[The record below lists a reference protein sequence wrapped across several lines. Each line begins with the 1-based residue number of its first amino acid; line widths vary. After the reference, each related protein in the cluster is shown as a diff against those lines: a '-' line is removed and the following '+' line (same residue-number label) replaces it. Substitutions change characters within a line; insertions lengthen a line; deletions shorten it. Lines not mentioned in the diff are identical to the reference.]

1 MATRFAHP
9 NKNAAKKSMPKAGPR
24 IILGILILAYGV
36 PALAAADGNT
46 FWTRSPYHLGQG
58 LTYPGLGLNIGG
70 YLSVRYEDVK
80 DRDWSIG
87 ARDLSLFVS
96 KKLTNRWQLFS
107 ELEIGQAV
115 DISSN
120 SVSERDS
127 EIDLERLYGDYRATK
142 EITLRLGKFL
152 TPVGHWNQIHAD
164 PLVWTV
170 DRPLTTAAP
179 FPRHATGAM
188 LYGSF
193 SALQNDWDYNVFID
207 DSDLLDP
214 AQQNELAF
222 EDGTAGISPHNAF
235 KRGAGARIS
244 YHFLNDSANIGASFL
259 NYEMSELRERQNLY
273 GLDAMWSIKRMEFS
287 GEWIYRTSL
296 GDLEENERGG
306 FIQAVFPLTEH
317 LYFIGRQERY
327 KAAILTSTAVINS
340 AGLTF
345 RPHPALAVKLEY
357 RGGSHNEV
365 LMPTGWLGSLAV
377 LF

>member
-1 MATRFAHP
+1 MSNP
-9 NKNAAKKSMPKAGPR
+9 GSR
-24 IILGILILAYGV
+24 IILGIAILAYGF
-36 PALAAADGNT
+36 PALAAADVDT
-46 FWTRSPYHLGQG
+46 SWSCAPYRLGQG

-70 YLSVRYEDVK
+70 YLSVRYEDVRE
-80 DRDWSIG
+80 RDWSIG

-96 KKLTNRWQLFS
+96 KRLSNRWQLFS

-115 DISSN
+115 EISSN

-235 KRGAGARIS
+235 KSGAGARIS

-296 GDLEENERGG
+296 GDLEEDERGG

-327 KAAILTSTAVINS
+327 KAAILTPTAVINS

-345 RPHPALAVKLEY
+345 RPHPAVAVKLEY